1 MKLQFKPVSAVNGG
15 PSSVDKLIESRLFI
29 QAELGLIILLYYP
42 KLFAHFYKGGNR
54 LIQMM
59 SLVTC

>member
-1 MKLQFKPVSAVNGG
+1 MKLQVKPVAAVNGG

-42 KLFAHFYKGGNR
+42 KLFAYFDKGTNS
-54 LIQMM
+54 LIQLMPFM
-59 SLVTC
+59 TC